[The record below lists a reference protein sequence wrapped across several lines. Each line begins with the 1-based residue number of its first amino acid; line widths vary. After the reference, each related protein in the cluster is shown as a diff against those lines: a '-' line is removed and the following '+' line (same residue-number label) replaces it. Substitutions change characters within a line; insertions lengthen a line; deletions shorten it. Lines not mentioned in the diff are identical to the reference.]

1 MPKVVCFGP
10 GPRFKGGIS
19 NYNTSLAKA
28 FDKDPDNETYI
39 ISWSQQYPAIV
50 PREFID
56 KTSKKDFLEGT
67 RIQVEYLCNYNR
79 PGTWRATAKRI
90 VELDPEQVI
99 IQWYNA
105 QQGLPLS
112 RIRKYIESHSD
123 IQVIFDLH
131 FVVPKENS
139 AIDTWFTKLG
149 LKGVKHFIAHAY
161 STVNELKQLFPGEE
175 FQVTE
180 DGALKA
186 GDTRSVIK
194 LYHPIY
200 DLFQADPNFDLAAF
214 KAEHG
219 LKEHVFL
226 YFGFIRKYKGLHDVI
241 RSFAALS
248 KEREDVSLMIC
259 GESFWNTLDNSKWS
273 SKIKTALFSVVKA
286 LFMKKEDDEKDYRP
300 LELIEELGIKDRV
313 LLVNE
318 FIPNEDVPKYFQA
331 ADSIVLFYERA
342 TPSGVESLSY
352 NFDLPILATRVGHFP
367 ETVKDG
373 YNGYLAKPGDIQDMK
388 TVMDKSITAPIDRK
402 NVAESAKHMSWERY
416 VKAITRH
423 KTG

>member
-28 FDKDPDNETYI
+28 FDKDPENETYI

-67 RIQVEYLCNYNR
+67 RIHVEYLCNYNR
-79 PGTWRATAKRI
+79 SSTWRATAKRI
-90 VELDPEQVI
+90 VELNPEQVI

-161 STVNELKQLFPGEE
+161 STVNELKLLFPGEE
-175 FQVTE
+175 FQVSE
-180 DGALKA
+180 DGALKP
-186 GDTRSVIK
+186 GDLRSVIK

-200 DLFQADPNFDLAAF
+200 DLFQADPDFDKEAF
-214 KAEHG
+214 KAQQG

-241 RSFAALS
+241 RSFAELS
-248 KEREDVSLMIC
+248 KAREDVSLMIC
-259 GESFWNTLDNSKWS
+259 GESFWNTLDDSKWS
-273 SKIKTALFSVVKA
+273 SKIKTALFSIVKA
-286 LFMKKEDDEKDYRP
+286 LFMKKEDDEKHYRP
-300 LELIEELGIKDRV
+300 LELINELGIEDRV
-313 LLVNE
+313 LLVNA
-318 FIPNEDVPKYFQA
+318 FIPNEDVPKYFQT
-331 ADSIVLFYERA
+331 ADSILLFYERA

-352 NFDLPILATRVGHFP
+352 NFALPILATAVGHFP

-373 YNGYLAKPGDIQDMK
+373 FNGYLAQPGDIQDMQRI
-388 TVMDKSITAPIDRK
+388 MQKSITDPIEQQ
-402 NVAESAKHMSWERY
+402 NVTESAGHMSWELY
-416 VKAITRH
+416 VKAIKAH
-423 KTG
+423 KKG

>member
-1 MPKVVCFGP
+1 MTKVVCLGP
-10 GPRFKGGIS
+10 GPQFKGGIS

-28 FDKDPDNETYI
+28 FDRLPESEVHI

-67 RIQVEYLCNYNR
+67 DINVEYILNYNR
-79 PGTWRATAKRI
+79 PSTWKQTAKRI
-90 VELDPEQVI
+90 AKINPEIVV

-112 RIRKYIESHSD
+112 RIYKHLTKNTKAKVY
-123 IQVIFDLH
+123 FDLH

-149 LKGVKHFIAHAY
+149 IKKVDRFIAHAY
-161 STVNELKQLFPGEE
+161 STVRELEALFPDRKIE
-175 FQVTE
+175 VTE
-180 DGALKA
+180 DGHSA
-186 GDTRSVIK
+186 GDGTQVIK

-200 DLFQADPNFDLAAF
+200 DLFEPDPSFDVESF
-214 KAEHG
+214 KEKNG

-226 YFGFIRKYKGLHDVI
+226 FFGFIRKYKGLHYAI
-241 RSFAALS
+241 ESFAKLAE
-248 KEREDVSLMIC
+248 ERNDVSLMIC
-259 GESFWNTLDNSKWS
+259 GESFWNTLDNSK
-273 SKIKTALFSVVKA
+273 FSTRVKNFFFRIAKA

-300 LELIEELGIKDRV
+300 LEAIKTLAIEKDV

-318 FIPNEDVPKYFQA
+318 FIPNEDVPKYFQT
-331 ADSIVLFYERA
+331 ADSIILFYERA

-352 NFDLPILATRVGHFP
+352 NFNLPILATDVGHFP
-367 ETVKDG
+367 ETVKVG
-373 YNGYLAKPGDIQDMK
+373 FNGYLAKPKDTDDMAA
-388 TVMDKSITAPIDRK
+388 VMNQSIEQPIERG
-402 NVAESAKHMSWERY
+402 NVAESAKHMSWDRY
-416 VKAITRH
+416 VKAIMAE
-423 KTG
+423 

>member
-1 MPKVVCFGP
+1 MARIVCFGP

-28 FDKDPDNETYI
+28 FDAQAEHETYI

-56 KTSKKDFLEGT
+56 DKSKKDFLEGT
-67 RIQVEYLCNYNR
+67 RIQVEYLCDYNR
-79 PGTWRATAKRI
+79 PRTWKKTAQRI
-90 VELDPEQVI
+90 VELNPEQVI

-112 RIRKYIESHSD
+112 RIRKYIESHCKA
-123 IQVIFDLH
+123 QVIFDLH

-149 LKGVKHFIAHAY
+149 LKGVRHFIAHAY
-161 STVNELKQLFPGEE
+161 STVNELEQLFPEE
-175 FQVTE
+175 SFHVSEEGDQAK
-180 DGALKA
+180 DGK
-186 GDTRSVIK
+186 RSVIK

-200 DLFQADPNFDLAAF
+200 DLFQADAHFDLAAF
-214 KAEHG
+214 KKEHG
-219 LKEHVFL
+219 LREHVFL

-259 GESFWNTLDNSKWS
+259 GESFWNTLDKSKWS
-273 SKIKTALFSVVKA
+273 SKVKTALFSVVKA

-300 LELIEELGIKDRV
+300 LALIQELGIENRV

-367 ETVKDG
+367 ETIKDG
-373 YNGYLAKPGDIQDMK
+373 YNGYLAQPGNIQDMK
-388 TVMDKSITAPIDRK
+388 AVLNKSITAPIDRR
-402 NVAESAKHMSWERY
+402 NVADSAKHMSWARY
-416 VKAITRH
+416 VKAIRRH
-423 KTG
+423 RG

>member
-1 MPKVVCFGP
+1 MARIVCFGP

-19 NYNTSLAKA
+19 NYTTSLAKA
-28 FDKDPDNETYI
+28 FDAQPEHETYI

-56 KTSKKDFLEGT
+56 DKSKKDLLEGT
-67 RIQVEYLCNYNR
+67 RIQVEYLCDYNR
-79 PGTWRATAKRI
+79 LGTWKKTAQRI
-90 VELDPEQVI
+90 VELNPEQVI

-112 RIRKYIESHSD
+112 RIRKYIEQHSKA
-123 IQVIFDLH
+123 QVIFDLH

-139 AIDTWFTKLG
+139 RIDRWFTKLG
-149 LKGVKHFIAHAY
+149 LKGVQHFIAHAY
-161 STVNELKQLFPGEE
+161 STVKELEQLFPGEK
-175 FQVTE
+175 FQVSE
-180 DGALKA
+180 DGT
-186 GDTRSVIK
+186 GSVQGQRSVIK

-200 DLFQADPNFDLAAF
+200 DLFQADPAFDLPAF
-214 KAEHG
+214 KKEHN

-226 YFGFIRKYKGLHDVI
+226 YFGFIRKYKGLHDAI
-241 RSFAALS
+241 RAFAALS
-248 KEREDVSLMIC
+248 KERDDVSLMIC
-259 GESFWNTLDNSKWS
+259 GESFWNTLDNSKFS
-273 SKIKTALFSVVKA
+273 NKVKTVVFSLVKK

-300 LELIEELGIKDRV
+300 LELIKEFGIQDCV

-331 ADSIVLFYERA
+331 ADSIILFYERA

-367 ETVKDG
+367 ETIKDG
-373 YNGYLAKPGDIQDMK
+373 FNGYLAKPADIQDMK
-388 TVMDKSITAPIDRK
+388 NVMNKSITVPIERK
-402 NVAESAKHMSWERY
+402 NVADSAKHMSWENY
-416 VKAITRH
+416 VKAIRKH
-423 KTG
+423 SE